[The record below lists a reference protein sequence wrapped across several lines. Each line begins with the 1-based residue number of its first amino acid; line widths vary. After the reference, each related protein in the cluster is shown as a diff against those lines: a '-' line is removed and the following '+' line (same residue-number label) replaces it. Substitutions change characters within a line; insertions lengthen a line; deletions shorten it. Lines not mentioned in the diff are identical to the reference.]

1 MAQLMPLPLT
11 VYCFIK
17 IQIGSTFL
25 VPADPGSPGTGPLNG
40 CVCVCLLWPIGLE
53 ISTDV
58 AYGQIK
64 WLFGEFISH
73 LMASVRRRKCW
84 ECNESAF
91 LIY

>member
-25 VPADPGSPGTGPLNG
+25 VPAHPGSPGKGPLNG

-64 WLFGEFISH
+64 MVVWQVYQSFTGIS
-73 LMASVRRRKCW
+73 LKKEILGMW
-84 ECNESAF
+84 
-91 LIY
+91 

>member
-25 VPADPGSPGTGPLNG
+25 VPAHPGSPGKGPLNG

-64 WLFGEFISH
+64 MVVWRVYQSFNGIISNKEM
-73 LMASVRRRKCW
+73 LGM
-84 ECNESAF
+84 
-91 LIY
+91 